1 MKAEAYIPYG
11 EIVLYK
17 DTKVFCG
24 FYYPG
29 VVEIVKI
36 AGTLTRLTEEVMEI
50 SSPDGDFILPT
61 KQLAFIS
68 KEVKVE

>member
-1 MKAEAYIPYG
+1 MKTEPYIPYG
-11 EIVLYK
+11 EIVLFK
-17 DTKVFCG
+17 EKKVFCG

-29 VVEIVKI
+29 VVEIVK
-36 AGTLTRLTEEVMEI
+36 LTGKLERLTEEVMEI

-68 KEVKVE
+68 TEKKTE